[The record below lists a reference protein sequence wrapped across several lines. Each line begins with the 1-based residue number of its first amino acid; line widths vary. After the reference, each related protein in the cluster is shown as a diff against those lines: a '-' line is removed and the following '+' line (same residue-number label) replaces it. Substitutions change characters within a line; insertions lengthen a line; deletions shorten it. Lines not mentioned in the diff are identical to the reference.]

1 MFESIPISGYGTFI
15 VGNHNTVS
23 FELSGKTLRTVND
36 LLSDEA
42 EPWHGVDINDILLES
57 NAKVGLPHKVF
68 MTILRHALSGM
79 KVRVFFCV
87 M

>member
-1 MFESIPISGYGTFI
+1 MFKSIPISGYGTFI